1 MPTKVEFDPK
11 EASRRFIEVRTNNHL
26 TQGGLAERLGVA
38 EQTVKNYEKAGS
50 INIRDSQN
58 NDRQNAIAGMKI
70 ETLFKMA
77 KLFNVSA
84 DYLLCLSD
92 DHRINHSA
100 VDELGLSAKT
110 ISWLEW
116 LKYQSECDSNYKKN
130 INSIFE
136 DDLFQRAFFNMV
148 NYILALDVETL
159 SFQSY
164 IQKMEFG
171 PGRESEAWQAYA
183 DEILL
188 LSQDPKFSERKQQ
201 LLKAEYERFT
211 LDKEAL
217 WAVLSGDDV
226 GFHFSKMFAYRAN
239 AYFASLL
246 AKYESESQKQRDEYT
261 AHVLNSLDSE
271 E

>member
-92 DHRINHSA
+92 DPRLAHSA
-100 VDELGLSAKT
+100 VDELGLSEKA
-110 ISWLEW
+110 ISWLER
-116 LKYQSECDSNYKKN
+116 LKFQGECDSNYKKN

-136 DDLFQRAFFNMV
+136 DTLFQKAFFNMV

-159 SFQSY
+159 SFKAY
-164 IQKMEFG
+164 INKLEYG
-171 PGRESEAWQAYA
+171 PGREQEAWQAYA
-183 DEILL
+183 NEILM
-188 LSQDPKFSERKQQ
+188 LSKDPTFSDRQRE

-217 WAVLSGDDV
+217 WAVLSGDDA
-226 GFHFSKMFAYRAN
+226 GFHFSKMYAYRAST
-239 AYFASLL
+239 YFAALL
-246 AKYESESQKQRDEYT
+246 TKCETEAEKQRNEYS
-261 AHVLNSLDSE
+261 AHVINSLDSE

>member
-1 MPTKVEFDPK
+1 MPAKVVFDPK

-26 TQGGLAERLGVA
+26 TQGGLAEKLGVA

-77 KLFNVSA
+77 RMFNVSA

-92 DHRINHSA
+92 DPRLAHSA
-100 VDELGLSAKT
+100 VDELGLSEKT

-116 LKYQSECDSNYKKN
+116 LKYQGECDSNYKKN

-164 IQKMEFG
+164 IQKMEYG
-171 PGRESEAWQAYA
+171 PGRETEAWQAYA
-183 DEILL
+183 DEIRL
-188 LSQDPKFSERKQQ
+188 LSQNPKFSERQRQ
-201 LLKAEYERFT
+201 LLKAEHERFT
-211 LDKEAL
+211 LNKEAL
-217 WAVLSGDDV
+217 WAVLLGDDV

-239 AYFASLL
+239 TYFSNLL
-246 AKYESESQKQRDEYT
+246 SKYEKEAQEARDRYVNET
-261 AHVLNSLDSE
+261 FSSTDNE
-271 E
+271 